1 MDNVLM
7 EKKVLNID
15 KSTWKLTKLGEL
27 LEDISQRVDNPSQS
41 GYDRFVGLEH
51 FVSGDI
57 KIKNWGTTEN
67 LTSSTKAF
75 KAGDILFAR
84 RNAYLR
90 RASLVDFD
98 GCCSGD
104 AFVLRENHDKVVP
117 GFLAFFMNSNALWDF
132 ANENAAG
139 TMSKRVKWRDL
150 ANYEFL
156 LPPKDQQAQL
166 AELLWAMD
174 EVVEREWE
182 IAILNEGLLNG
193 FVEDVIHGRYLNNIG
208 VKNTKIGDIPENWD
222 VVNMEDVVTVNDGA
236 HHTPSYTNKGVPFLR
251 VTDIQEE
258 FIDLTKVKFISEKEH
273 QELCKRCN
281 PEKGDILYSKNG
293 TIGISKIVDWDWE
306 FSTFVSLALFKIKDK
321 DILDINYLK
330 LILDSVHIKKE
341 IRRRGKQGTI
351 TNLHLEEIRLFRLPL
366 PSIKKQREIARSAR
380 LINRLIDTTH
390 SKISN
395 SKALQKSLINQIF

>member
-15 KSTWKLTKLGEL
+15 KSTWKLTKLVDL

-41 GYDRFVGLEH
+41 GYERFVGLEH

-57 KIKNWGTTEN
+57 KIKNWGPTEN

-104 AFVLRENHDKVVP
+104 AFVLRENHNKVVP
-117 GFLAFFMNSNALWDF
+117 GFLAFFMNSNAVWDF

-150 ANYEFL
+150 ASYEFL

-166 AELLWAMD
+166 AGLLWAMD
-174 EVVEREWE
+174 EVVERENNLNIRLNQLKQAQLKEVFDRSNCVKFRVGE
-182 IAILNEGLLNG
+182 ITDNLDNMRKPIAKSKRIVGETPYYGASGIVDYVEGYTHNEPVLLISEDGENLNSRNLPIAYSVDG
-193 FVEDVIHGRYLNNIG
+193 DSWINNH
-208 VKNTKIGDIPENWD
+208 
-222 VVNMEDVVTVNDGA
+222 A
-236 HHTPSYTNKGVPFLR
+236 HVLR
-251 VTDIQEE
+251 VTNASRYLVKEYFNFSDVSD
-258 FIDLTKVKFISEKEH
+258 FITGGTRPKITKGMLTDMPIYLPKANYADISEKK
-273 QELCKRCN
+273 LLAIDN
-281 PEKGDILYSKNG
+281 TIYSNNN
-293 TIGISKIVDWDWE
+293 
-306 FSTFVSLALFKIKDK
+306 SLDA
-321 DILDINYLK
+321 
-330 LILDSVHIKKE
+330 
-341 IRRRGKQGTI
+341 
-351 TNLHLEEIRLFRLPL
+351 
-366 PSIKKQREIARSAR
+366 
-380 LINRLIDTTH
+380 
-390 SKISN
+390 
-395 SKALQKSLINQIF
+395 SKALQKSLINQVF